1 VKFKKGAILA
11 AVITVVLL
19 ATNLFDANTSSRQ
32 YSKSF
37 PAVVCPPNPAGVTT
51 VTSVS
56 SKKTPFYRIG
66 NKSTKLVNIKTLRYS
81 SVSDPILLQTE
92 GLTPVSFQSRKGVWA
107 GSVLCTAPVTSQ
119 WFVGGT
125 SDVSSKG
132 VVYIVNSGL
141 SISIVDV
148 FTWSENG
155 EQAVRTLSLKAN
167 SSTAVKLDSL
177 APGDSNIVVKV
188 VARSGRVNS
197 YLIDERVKGLQKLG
211 GDSVNSISAP
221 ARKFMITG
229 IPQQLVKK
237 KAPNHYLRLFVPGV
251 ADANFTLELLSSN
264 GRFIPTGFNE
274 RKLVSGQPLLAAIR
288 SRANSNGNSDFV
300 WTSPSPALAPLQ
312 IAIGGISPKII
323 FAGDS
328 IAINL
333 RIEFSTGKVKEESI
347 TGADLIS
354 WQVPNKAI
362 AITVLSAGTDNYA
375 GALVAA
381 KSGYAFPLATYS
393 EPHAYDL
400 CEIHAE
406 RLTVPNGWE
415 VIRAQIS
422 ENQSG
427 PSNDDL
433 MAIADAVREV
443 ASTPIAE
450 KTSTAATLAASTEHI
465 GRRGHLR
472 AVPNK

>member
-1 VKFKKGAILA
+1 MKFKKGAVL
-11 AVITVVLL
+11 TVVIVAVLF

-51 VTSVS
+51 VTSVL

-66 NKSTKLVNIKTLRYS
+66 NKSTKLVDIKTLRYS

-92 GLTPVSFQSRKGVWA
+92 GLTPVTFQSRTGVWA
-107 GSVLCTAPVTSQ
+107 GSVLCTAPATSQ

-125 SDVSSKG
+125 ADVSSKG
-132 VVYIVNSGL
+132 VIYIVNSGL
-141 SISIVDV
+141 SVSIADI

-155 EQAVRTLSLKAN
+155 EQAVKTISLKAN
-167 SSTAVKLDSL
+167 SSAAVKLDSL

-188 VARSGRVNS
+188 VARSGRINS
-197 YLIDERVKGLQKLG
+197 FLIDERVKGLQKLG
-211 GDSVNSISAP
+211 GDSVNSIAAP

-229 IPQQLVKK
+229 IPQQLVNKK
-237 KAPNHYLRLFVPGV
+237 VPPHYLRLFVPGV

-274 RKLVSGQPLLAAIR
+274 RKLVSGSVVELKLKPEVAKGVFAIKLTSDQPLVAAIR
-288 SRANSNGNSDFV
+288 SRATSNRNSDFV
-300 WTSPSPALAPLQ
+300 WTTPSPALAPLQ
-312 IAIGGISPKII
+312 IALGGISPKLI

-347 TGADLIS
+347 TGVDLVS

-362 AITVLSAGTDNYA
+362 AITVLSAGKDNYA
-375 GALVAA
+375 GALIAA
-381 KSGYAFPLATYS
+381 KSGYAFF
-393 EPHAYDL
+393 
-400 CEIHAE
+400 
-406 RLTVPNGWE
+406 
-415 VIRAQIS
+415 
-422 ENQSG
+422 
-427 PSNDDL
+427 
-433 MAIADAVREV
+433 
-443 ASTPIAE
+443 PIASGAE
-450 KTSTAATLAASTEHI
+450 LTRVAIPSSNIRVLN
-465 GRRGHLR
+465 
-472 AVPNK
+472 P